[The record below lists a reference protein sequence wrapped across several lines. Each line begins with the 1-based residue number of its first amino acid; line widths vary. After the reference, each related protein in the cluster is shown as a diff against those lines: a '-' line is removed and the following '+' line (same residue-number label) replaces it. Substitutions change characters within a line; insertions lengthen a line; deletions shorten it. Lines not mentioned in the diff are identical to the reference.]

1 MSSSEKN
8 FMSFALQ
15 APRPMDGQCRT
26 LSDLCRLHGSI
37 KYMKIDAEGLEYEI
51 ISTLDR
57 KSR

>member
-1 MSSSEKN
+1 
-8 FMSFALQ
+8 MSFALQ